1 MPFLKKKG
9 MISMAD
15 TNFIPEF
22 SVIVPVYKTEQY
34 VGRCI
39 ASILD
44 QTNADFELILIDDG
58 SPDRSGAICDEYAAR
73 DDRIRVIHQKNKGV
87 SAARNTGLD
96 AAQGKYIVFVDSDD
110 AVDADYLECM
120 QDYDAD
126 MVIAGVKNYS
136 VDGSLHHMIL
146 FPQQSTKRQ
155 TLDTDTVCRMIGY
168 NALNYPVSKRYLKR
182 IIKLHGLH
190 FKENMDLCED
200 TLFFSEYLCHC
211 STVQYSSA
219 TPYNYFKYNTAT
231 LTSFTTDYILR
242 QTEADHLIGATLD
255 RSFPGV
261 TTSGEWK
268 KRCWNIFYYCIFR
281 VLREWD
287 VPAIDKRKALHTIF
301 SLPDYKEYKPFLDD
315 YMRDDTKIWRMLLQT
330 GSAGVVML
338 GWKVLRLISKKKG
351 LSE

>member
-1 MPFLKKKG
+1 MPFLKKEG

-87 SAARNTGLD
+87 SAARNAGLD

-110 AVDADYLECM
+110 TVDINYLECM

-126 MVIAGVKNYS
+126 MVIAGVKSYS
-136 VDGSLHHMIL
+136 VDGSQVSRISLLQEECKVLSSALICKMIRNHS
-146 FPQQSTKRQ
+146 F
-155 TLDTDTVCRMIGY
+155 
-168 NALNYPVSKRYLKR
+168 NYTVSKRYLR
-182 IIKLHGLH
+182 EMIQ
-190 FKENMDLCED
+190 KENLRFVEYMDLGED
-200 TLFFSEYLCHC
+200 TLFVSHYLCKCNSIQFVSRTPYLYYQYGEKTLSSFSENY
-211 STVQYSSA
+211 VQKLA
-219 TPYNYFKYNTAT
+219 AANHQIKNA
-231 LTSFTTDYILR
+231 LGVR
-242 QTEADHLIGATLD
+242 
-255 RSFPGV
+255 FPDIV
-261 TTSGEWK
+261 DQYEWK
-268 KRCWNIFYYCIFR
+268 KRCWSVFYYSIFYI
-281 VLREWD
+281 LRNWD

-338 GWKVLRLISKKKG
+338 GWRVLRLISKKKG